1 MKKILLVVVVVV
13 LLSVGIVFAAD
24 PKPESSVYWQDKL
37 NALNAPYNAIM
48 LEIRAT
54 NAEKNY
60 LELLAKEYGEKL
72 KAAQER
78 EAKEVKKEKK

>member
-1 MKKILLVVVVVV
+1 
-13 LLSVGIVFAAD
+13 
-24 PKPESSVYWQDKL
+24 
-37 NALNAPYNAIM
+37 M